1 MWIHKSMFPFSI
13 KREWKVIHLQKKK
26 SSNHYHVVYIVHITQ
41 LTLLESL
48 VMSEMEF
55 KINNS
60 ELMSFVGSLN
70 VVQRTFI

>member
-1 MWIHKSMFPFSI
+1 MNPFA
-13 KREWKVIHLQKKK
+13 KKK

-48 VMSEMEF
+48 VMPEMEF